1 MKMMSFMTEQLLQI
15 KFDMTLPKEATLPK
29 TMIKNDNHQHEI
41 TKNHHHPNI
50 ARKSENYSKCA

>member
-1 MKMMSFMTEQLLQI
+1 MTEQLLQI

-29 TMIKNDNHQHEI
+29 TMTKNDNHQYEM

-50 ARKSENYSKCA
+50 VRKSENYSKCA